1 MQSQV
6 KIICCL
12 AFIVM
17 QLFSGMI
24 YANNETNNEN
34 SANQVHESKSVSELN
49 WQTLNSK
56 TMEIGP
62 YTSGQG
68 EVLTSPI
75 PFFRELGTYFWSWD
89 PKVGLKQAKATYH
102 NSEEKLKKE
111 TESIY
116 LEPMSPLNEIMRNLF
131 VQFDLSDTS
140 HFRKVWFRITPFVQF
155 RGLFAVHDFTKKR
168 PLIILRMGIHGNVD
182 EVMAERF
189 LMRLLYEELD
199 ANVLVL
205 ESSTSSGFLS
215 KNKDVSF
222 GGIDEGLQTFLV
234 INELKKTGMMDIV
247 QSFHLVGLSLG
258 GHGTFVTA
266 LLDQHNGQN
275 ISSIVNLCPL
285 INLQQTFTYQTLP
298 GWKNAFADFWNAG
311 RLQVLLS
318 SYAAEH
324 SVQQRWKTLL
334 DFKPRFTV
342 ALLDLLNRE
351 RKRPLIPTTEMERLI
366 PSLKWPEG
374 LREHL
379 EQSNSF
385 FELNDFWQHYQG
397 VKTPM
402 MIYTTPND
410 ELVINTLNGEL
421 IFNGIQEGDFSH
433 LKYTRLERSI
443 HCGLASVYHWDYIAK
458 LLKDGLYLH

>member
-12 AFIVM
+12 AFIAL
-17 QLFSGMI
+17 QLFSGAI
-24 YANNETNNEN
+24 RAQTYAVNGNEARE
-34 SANQVHESKSVSELN
+34 AKSTLELN
-49 WQTLNSK
+49 WQTLNSE

-75 PFFRELGTYFWSWD
+75 PLFRELGGYFWSWD
-89 PKVGLKQAKATYH
+89 PKVGLKQAQ
-102 NSEEKLKKE
+102 NQKLKKE
-111 TESIY
+111 TEAIY
-116 LEPMSPLNEIMRNLF
+116 LESMSPLNEIMRNLF

-140 HFRKVWFRITPFVQF
+140 QFRKVWFRVTPFVQF

-234 INELKKTGMMDIV
+234 INELKKTGLINII

-311 RLQVLLS
+311 RLKVLLS
-318 SYAAEH
+318 ANSSDQ

-342 ALLDLLNRE
+342 ALLDILNRE
-351 RKRPLIPTTEMERLI
+351 RKRPLIPTTELERLI
-366 PSLKWPEG
+366 PSIHWPEG
-374 LREHL
+374 FREHL
-379 EQSNSF
+379 EESNSF
-385 FELNDFWQHYQG
+385 FELNDFWSHYRG

-402 MIYTTPND
+402 TIYTTPND
-410 ELVINTLNGEL
+410 ELVINTLNSEL
-421 IFNGIQEGDFSH
+421 IFNGIQEGDFSNV
-433 LKYTRLERSI
+433 KYTRLERSI
-443 HCGLASVYHWDYIAK
+443 HCGLASVYQWDYIAK
-458 LLKDGLYLH
+458 LLKDGLYLK